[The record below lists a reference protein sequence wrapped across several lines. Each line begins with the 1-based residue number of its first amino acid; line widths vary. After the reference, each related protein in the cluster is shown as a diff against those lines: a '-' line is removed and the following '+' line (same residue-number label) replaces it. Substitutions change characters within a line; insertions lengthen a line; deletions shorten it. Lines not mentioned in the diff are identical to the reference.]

1 MTQLPVV
8 HEVDAARE
16 RVVQLLTDRYADDSL
31 SLVDFETR
39 LDALYR
45 VTDVAALEAMA
56 ASLAVAAPMPAAG
69 QSVAPPPAALPSA
82 RATFDRI
89 FAFMSNTMRRGAWR
103 VPHRL
108 RVAAVMS
115 EVRIDLRDAELPATL
130 EIEVLAIMS
139 AVKVTVPSGVEV
151 VLDVTPV
158 MGAVADRTNGVP
170 SAGGPRVVLRGTGI
184 MAEVT
189 VTGDRRDAGGRS
201 GQSRR

>member
-1 MTQLPVV
+1 MTQLPAV

-45 VTDVAALEAMA
+45 V
-56 ASLAVAAPMPAAG
+56 AVAAPMPAAG

-139 AVKVTVPSGVEV
+139 AIKVTVPAGVEV

-158 MGAVADRTNGVP
+158 MAAVADRTDGLP
-170 SAGGPRVVLRGTGI
+170 SAGGPRVVLRGTGV

-189 VTGDRRDAGGRS
+189 VIGDKRDAG
-201 GQSRR
+201 RRPPAAQR

>member
-1 MTQLPVV
+1 MTQLPAV

-45 VTDVAALEAMA
+45 VADVATLEAMA
-56 ASLAVAAPMPAAG
+56 ASLATAVPRATAGHAAAAPPA
-69 QSVAPPPAALPSA
+69 PLPSA
-82 RATFDRI
+82 RAAFDRI

-139 AVKVTVPSGVEV
+139 AIKVTVPAGVEV

-158 MGAVADRTNGVP
+158 MAAVADRTDGLP
-170 SAGGPRVVLRGTGI
+170 SAGGPRVVLRGTGV

-189 VTGDRRDAGGRS
+189 VVGDKRDAG
-201 GQSRR
+201 RRPPAAQR